1 MNKKIKDIITSVFL
15 FILIITL
22 LFLSIEMKD
31 FIVEYYIY
39 FFVVMILS
47 LVVFV
52 SIKANNND

>member
-47 LVVFV
+47 LAVFV

>member
-39 FFVVMILS
+39 FFVFMILS
-47 LVVFV
+47 LAVFV
-52 SIKANNND
+52 AIKANNND

>member
-22 LFLSIEMKD
+22 LFLLIEMKD

-47 LVVFV
+47 LAVFV

>member
-47 LVVFV
+47 LAVFV
-52 SIKANNND
+52 AIKANNND